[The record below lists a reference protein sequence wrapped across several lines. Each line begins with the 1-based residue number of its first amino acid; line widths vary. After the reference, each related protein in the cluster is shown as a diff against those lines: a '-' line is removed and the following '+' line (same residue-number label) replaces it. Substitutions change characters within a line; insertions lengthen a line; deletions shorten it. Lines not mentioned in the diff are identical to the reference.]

1 VELRCSVIASGTSSP
16 AGVCVSKNMPLLG
29 GSNSTLYCVFR
40 EDRFKGC
47 LPYMGWGGTGVV
59 GWGGVGCRG
68 GRLCVLK
75 AGHKDSEC
83 KGPGEDRLEG
93 SCEAGAEWVAWGQC
107 SLIFP
112 GSCALVRL
120 LSGL

>member
-1 VELRCSVIASGTSSP
+1 MGVTALFIVCSGKIALRAVFHTWGGEVRGRGGGGGGWWWGG
-16 AGVCVSKNMPLLG
+16 GVCG
-29 GSNSTLYCVFR
+29 
-40 EDRFKGC
+40 
-47 LPYMGWGGTGVV
+47 
-59 GWGGVGCRG
+59 G